1 MLRVSWRVCGCYVW
15 LWYVCGLASIVIA
28 RFIVDSDERFDC
40 SIGRAPLSYDERFDC
55 SLGRHAVG
63 RSAFAVEARFT
74 LNRSTQIERSS
85 VLSSMLDRRACLAYV
100 QKHTRRS
107 SKFKT
112 AVSDDDRI
120 GGAGLGGCRHPQS
133 CRTPPIWSRR
143 KVQNSGTR

>member
-100 QKHTRRS
+100 QKTYA
-107 SKFKT
+107 SKF
-112 AVSDDDRI
+112 
-120 GGAGLGGCRHPQS
+120 
-133 CRTPPIWSRR
+133 
-143 KVQNSGTR
+143 KVQNSGER